1 MNIVGPK
8 LETAANI
15 AIIVVAILFS
25 AVIIQKYLL
34 PSSSQPQRAAPVIG
48 KQMNL
53 SDINWAGQPKTLVL
67 ALSTTCHFC
76 NESAPFYRRLIENV
90 KDKNIKLVAVF
101 PTNAEE
107 GRAHLKELG
116 LSDIEVKQSPLA
128 NMQVSGTPTLILTNE
143 KGEVTNYWVGK
154 LQPERETDVLNNL
167 NS

>member
-1 MNIVGPK
+1 MNTVGRK

-15 AIIVVAILFS
+15 AIIVVAILLG

-34 PSSSQPQRAAPVIG
+34 PSSSQPERTAPVIG

-53 SDINWAGQPKTLVL
+53 SDVNWASQPKTLVL
-67 ALSTTCHFC
+67 ALSTTCSFC
-76 NESAPFYRRLIENV
+76 NESAPFYKRLIENV
-90 KDKNIKLVAVF
+90 KGKNVKLIAVF
-101 PTNAEE
+101 PTDAEK

-128 NMQVSGTPTLILTNE
+128 NMQVSGTPTLILTDE
-143 KGEVTNYWVGK
+143 KGEVTNYWLGK
-154 LQPERETDVLNNL
+154 LQPDKELDVINKI

>member
-1 MNIVGPK
+1 MNTVGRK

-15 AIIVVAILFS
+15 AIIVVAILLG

-34 PSSSQPQRAAPVIG
+34 PSSSRPQRMQPVIG

-53 SDINWAGQPKTLVL
+53 PDVNWASQPKTLIL

-76 NESAPFYRRLIENV
+76 NESAPFYRRLIESVKGKNV
-90 KDKNIKLVAVF
+90 KLIAVF
-101 PTNAEE
+101 PTETEA
-107 GRAHLKELG
+107 GRTHFKELG

-128 NMQVSGTPTLILTNE
+128 NMQVSGTPTLILTDD
-143 KGEVTNYWVGK
+143 KGQVTKSWIGK
-154 LQPERETDVLNNL
+154 LPPEKETEVINTL

>member
-1 MNIVGPK
+1 MNTIGRK

-34 PSSSQPQRAAPVIG
+34 PSSNQPERAAPVIG

-53 SDINWAGQPKTLVL
+53 SDVNWASQPKTLIL
-67 ALSTTCHFC
+67 ALSTTCRFC
-76 NESAPFYRRLIENV
+76 NESAPFYRRLIESVKGRNV
-90 KDKNIKLVAVF
+90 QLIAVF
-101 PTNAEE
+101 PTETEA

-116 LSDIEVKQSPLA
+116 LADLEVRESPLA
-128 NMQVSGTPTLILTNE
+128 NMQVSGTPTLILTND
-143 KGEVTNYWVGK
+143 KGEVTNYWLGK
-154 LQPERETDVLNNL
+154 LSPEREVEVINKI

>member
-1 MNIVGPK
+1 MNTVGRK

-15 AIIVVAILFS
+15 AIIVVAILLG

-34 PSSSQPQRAAPVIG
+34 PSSSQPERVQPVIG

-53 SDINWAGQPKTLVL
+53 SDVNWASQPKTLVL

-76 NESAPFYRRLIENV
+76 NESAPFYRRLIESVEGKNV
-90 KDKNIKLVAVF
+90 QLVAVF
-101 PTNAEE
+101 PTETEA

-116 LSDIEVKQSPLA
+116 LAALEVKQSSLA
-128 NMQVSGTPTLILTNE
+128 NMQVSGTPTLILTND
-143 KGEVTNYWVGK
+143 KGEVTNYWLGK
-154 LQPERETDVLNNL
+154 LPPDKETEVINRL

>member
-1 MNIVGPK
+1 MNIVGRK

-15 AIIVVAILFS
+15 AIIVVAILFG

-34 PSSSQPQRAAPVIG
+34 PSSSQPERLQPVIG

-53 SDINWAGQPKTLVL
+53 SDVNWASQPKTLIL

-90 KDKNIKLVAVF
+90 KDKNVKLVAVF
-101 PTNAEE
+101 PTETEA

-116 LSDIEVKQSPLA
+116 LTNLEVKQSPLA
-128 NMQVSGTPTLILTNE
+128 NMQVSSTPTLILTDEN
-143 KGEVTNYWVGK
+143 GEITSFWVGK
-154 LQPERETDVLNNL
+154 LSPDKETEVINKI